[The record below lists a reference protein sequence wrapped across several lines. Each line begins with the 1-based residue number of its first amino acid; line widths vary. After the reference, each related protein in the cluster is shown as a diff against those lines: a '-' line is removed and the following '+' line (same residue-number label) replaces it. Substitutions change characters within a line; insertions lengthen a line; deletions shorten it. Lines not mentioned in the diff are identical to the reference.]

1 MIRIWLKN
9 EIGMLWDFVLIRI
22 LLKDE
27 CKYVVLL
34 KFVNMF
40 YWSLIFVKLSKIYFC
55 VREIDDILI

>member
-34 KFVNMF
+34 KFVNIF
-40 YWSLIFVKLSKIYFC
+40 YWSLIFVKLSKY
-55 VREIDDILI
+55 VYY